1 MTDRVIQ
8 GAAIASAVGAL
19 VVSGVFFAF
28 SNFVMPALARLP
40 GDRAV
45 TAMNAINVTVV
56 NFWFMTLLFGTA
68 ILGMAS
74 AGLSITRGGRLDD
87 WPLLVATILYVV
99 GCIVITMAFN
109 VPLNDALATSGGAS
123 PSTLATTD
131 RWQHYL
137 LEWTRW
143 NTVRALASCA
153 SGIFYVVASIRFL
166 G

>member
-8 GAAIASAVGAL
+8 GATIASAVGAL

-45 TAMNAINVTVV
+45 SAMNAINVTVV
-56 NFWFMTLLFGTA
+56 NVWFMTLLFGTA
-68 ILGMAS
+68 ILGMAL
-74 AGLSITRGGRLDD
+74 AGVSMTRGAGLDD
-87 WPLLVATILYVV
+87 WPLLVAAALYVV

-109 VPLNDALATSGGAS
+109 VPLNDALATSSGAYS
-123 PSTLATTD
+123 ATLATAD

-137 LEWTRW
+137 IEWTRW
-143 NTVRALASCA
+143 NTVRAVASCA
-153 SGIFYVVASIRFL
+153 SGIFYVAASIHCD